1 MKWLYRI
8 FRLFV
13 CPHKYAVIQKV
24 GVFSNDRDTLPFGA
38 KFIVQ
43 CKRCGKIKTHRV

>member
-13 CPHKYAVIQKV
+13 CPHKYTIVEEIKLYC
-24 GVFSNDRDTLPFGA
+24 GDSILPAGT
-38 KFIVQ
+38 KFIIQ
-43 CKRCGKIKTHRV
+43 CKRCGKIKSHRV